1 MYLKYNIYETC
12 TKSLYWDLLGLNS
25 CLAFYNSSIVAYKN
39 IAYKESFKVVQI
51 DGSLFSENC
60 LIKFQS
66 QFKPPNQELKSA
78 TKKGLQMVLD

>member
-1 MYLKYNIYETC
+1 MKLVR
-12 TKSLYWDLLGLNS
+12 SQ
-25 CLAFYNSSIVAYKN
+25 VAYEN

-78 TKKGLQMVLD
+78 TKKGLQIVLD